1 MSALRMLNN
10 RFTRVVLVG
19 VALVF
24 AVVIVRPFLTE
35 QQAQEDIGAMAAAQQ
50 LALAGYVARDVD
62 YKLIERQTALT
73 HMAAT
78 LPVALLGQPV
88 PLRQWL
94 ADQYRLQP
102 LFTQG
107 LLVTDSTGQP
117 IADYPQHPER
127 MRMRY
132 GDRDYIRSSLAG
144 AMAIGRPTQEQI
156 AKEPA
161 LPMAVPVTDA
171 SGTVRAVLVGVTAL
185 KAPGFLSLNPHTV
198 ADENADF
205 MLVSP
210 HDHLFLASTQANLV
224 LQPTPAT
231 GVDALLDRAMGG
243 YRGTELAEN
252 ASGVEEVAAIASVH
266 STGWFVVA
274 RKPSADALRAVA
286 NSQTPTPLTKQPMVL
301 ALLLLITVGGLIF
314 ALQPS
319 FIMHRLGHFA
329 APVYRLLTRLQP
341 NPSKMAHMAHH
352 DALTGLP
359 NRALLEDRLGQALAR
374 AHRKGKRVGLLTID
388 LDHFKSINHALGND
402 AGDTALEEVAR
413 RLEEVVRESDTL
425 ARVGGD
431 QFAVVME
438 ELDGEYAA
446 AELAACAVA
455 AKCLDAVLPAITLKG
470 SAHQLGASAGIAL
483 SDEFQSQEALQ
494 VASHYALQEAKRA
507 GGDRYF
513 VAALAAIP
521 AKPAIANA

>member
-1 MSALRMLNN
+1 MLNN

-19 VALVF
+19 VALTF
-24 AVVIVRPFLTE
+24 AVVVVRPILTQ
-35 QQAQEDIGAMAAAQQ
+35 QQAQEDLGAMVAAQQ
-50 LALAGYVARDVD
+50 LALASYVARDVE
-62 YKLIERQTALT
+62 YKLVERQTALT
-73 HMAAT
+73 RMAAT
-78 LPVALLGQPV
+78 LPVALLGQPAQ
-88 PLRQWL
+88 LRQWL
-94 ADQYRLQP
+94 AEQYRLQP
-102 LFTQG
+102 QFTQG
-107 LLVTDSTGQP
+107 LLVTDSTGKP
-117 IADYPQHPER
+117 IADYPPHPER
-127 MRMRY
+127 MRMHF
-132 GDRDYIRSSLAG
+132 GDRDYIRHSLTG

-156 AKEPA
+156 ANEPA
-161 LPMAVPVTDA
+161 LPMATPVADA

-210 HDHLFLASTQANLV
+210 QDQLFLASTQPNLV
-224 LQPTPAT
+224 LQPTPT
-231 GVDALLDRAMGG
+231 VGVDALLDRAMGG
-243 YRGTELAEN
+243 YRGTELTEN
-252 ASGVEEVAAIASVH
+252 ASGVEEVAAIASVLH
-266 STGWFVVA
+266 TGWFVVA
-274 RKPSADALRAVA
+274 RKPSADALRAMA
-286 NSQTPTPLTKQPMVL
+286 NTQTTTPLTKQPMVL
-301 ALLLLITVGGLIF
+301 ALLLLIAAGGLVV

-319 FIMHRLGHFA
+319 FIIHRLGHLA
-329 APVYRLLTRLQP
+329 APVHRLLTRLQP

-359 NRALLEDRLGQALAR
+359 NGALLEDRLGQALAR

-438 ELDGEYAA
+438 ELDGEYEA

-483 SDEFQSQEALQ
+483 SDEFLSQQDLQ

-521 AKPAIANA
+521 AKPAIASA